1 MLEDAACALT
11 ELEPS
16 LCQAF
21 VAQLSLRSS
30 VLDEVIEQ
38 QKADPRLLEL
48 VGKAGIA
55 RDEDGVIR
63 FHHRVCVP
71 DLVDVREHV
80 LAEAHRSRFSIHPG
94 NTKMYQDLKR
104 SFWWSGMKKDVAD
117 YVSRCLI
124 CQQVKAERQ

>member
-1 MLEDAACALT
+1 M
-11 ELEPS
+11 
-16 LCQAF
+16 
-21 VAQLSLRSS
+21 
-30 VLDEVIEQ
+30 IEQ
-38 QKADPRLLEL
+38 QGADPRLLEL

-55 RDEDGVIR
+55 RDEDSAIR
-63 FHHRVCVP
+63 FQHRVCVP

-117 YVSRCLI
+117 YVSRCL
-124 CQQVKAERQ
+124 VSASKG

>member
-1 MLEDAACALT
+1 MLEDAACAMT

-21 VAQLSLRSS
+21 VAQLSIRSS

-71 DLVDVREHV
+71 DIVDVREHV

-104 SFWWSGMKKDVAD
+104 SF
-117 YVSRCLI
+117 
-124 CQQVKAERQ
+124 

>member
-1 MLEDAACALT
+1 MLEDVACAMA
-11 ELEPS
+11 ELEP

-21 VAQLSLRSS
+21 VAQLYLRSS

-38 QKADPRLLEL
+38 QKADPRLQEL
-48 VGKAGIA
+48 VGKASIA

-71 DLVDVREHV
+71 DMVDVHEHV

-104 SFWWSGMKKDVAD
+104 SFWWSGRRRM
-117 YVSRCLI
+117 
-124 CQQVKAERQ
+124 